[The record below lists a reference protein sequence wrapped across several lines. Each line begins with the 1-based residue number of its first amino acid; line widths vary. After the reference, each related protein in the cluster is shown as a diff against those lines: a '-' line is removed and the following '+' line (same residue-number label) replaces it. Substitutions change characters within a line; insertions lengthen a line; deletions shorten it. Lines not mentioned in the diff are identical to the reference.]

1 MKMKEKR
8 DTRNE
13 REQWIMRTG
22 IRELEVR
29 EWVEKNR
36 LLTNRKINININ
48 KKGGNG
54 NVSKQYKRYR
64 IQKSIRYS

>member
-1 MKMKEKR
+1 
-8 DTRNE
+8 
-13 REQWIMRTG
+13 MRTG
-22 IRELEVR
+22 IRELKVR
-29 EWVEKNR
+29 EWVGKNR